1 MPMPNDDLDLNKI
14 PLYICFILYAIC
26 IIILYLP
33 KYDNSYIIA
42 LFVILLSVICI
53 IITIAIGITTFDNQL
68 SNLLAKVNAVNNSSY
83 INDFMKYISLF
94 ILIIALSWIIYIYS
108 TFNNELNGTLINEYK
123 AFHNSIVFML
133 LIILFLIYFNSC
145 SCGINSKIY
154 NFIYIIL
161 IILYVCIGI
170 MQTMLMYY
178 STDG

>member
-1 MPMPNDDLDLNKI
+1 MPVDEFKDL

-42 LFVILLSVICI
+42 FFIILVSIICI
-53 IITIAIGITTFDNQL
+53 IIILGLETVNFESAMDEVYTSSKSNTIIQNFKKHIG
-68 SNLLAKVNAVNNSSY
+68 
-83 INDFMKYISLF
+83 LF
-94 ILIIALSWIIYIYS
+94 ILIIALSWVIYLYS
-108 TFNNELNGTLINEYK
+108 TYNNELSGNLINEYK

-133 LIILFLIYFNSC
+133 LIVLILLIYTRDG
-145 SCGINSKIY
+145 CGIKNSIY
-154 NFIYIIL
+154 YLIYIIL